1 MAEEGVINELWE
13 GGSCCMSGGVRLIP
27 RSKDGMGDSSRNDC
41 GVGGRT
47 SDPGQGSGVG
57 GGMVGQGDGCGVGEG
72 MVGVGARCGLGEEIV
87 GVGAGCGLGE
97 GMVAVGDGCRD
108 GCGVDEGM
116 VGLGD
121 ACGVDGEGSGV
132 GTSRGV
138 ATGRRD
144 HPVGAVL
151 VLGPVGIAASSIGA
165 SGIGGWT
172 RVIAYAAVSTSE
184 MSLWSSVP
192 TG

>member
-1 MAEEGVINELWE
+1 M
-13 GGSCCMSGGVRLIP
+13 
-27 RSKDGMGDSSRNDC
+27 
-41 GVGGRT
+41 

-72 MVGVGARCGLGEEIV
+72 MVGVGA
-87 GVGAGCGLGE
+87 GCGLGE
-97 GMVAVGDGCRD
+97 GMVAVGN

-144 HPVGAVL
+144 HPAGTVL
-151 VLGPVGIAASSIGA
+151 VLGPVGIATSSIGA
-165 SGIGGWT
+165 SGIRGWT
-172 RVIAYAAVSTSE
+172 RVIACAAVSTSV